1 MTYFDHFPIIAG
13 VHTTY
18 GRFSKNKKE
27 VFVLMRLFRP
37 VSLVV
42 IGFLAMTAHVHAQDA
57 GALQQELQKQ
67 VPKLQ
72 PLPSPVAPSVKPKPQ
87 EAKPG
92 DVKVTIKG
100 FRVDGNKSLSDE
112 VIKETL
118 KPWLGR
124 TVPFQEL
131 QKAAD
136 AVAALYQTF
145 GKLAQ
150 VTVPPQKIT
159 DGVVILK
166 VLEAKLGAV
175 HIDMP
180 NGPSRFTEDRARRY
194 ITDANRLSE
203 IVQTQNIE
211 RSIYI
216 LNETPGIAV
225 ATQLEPGKNEG
236 EVDLRVSLADTKPVR
251 GKLEA
256 NNYGS
261 RSTGIG
267 QRIVNI
273 TFDNPGSFGDQLSI
287 SNIKSSGSDYSM
299 ASYSVPLNSD
309 GLRASLNAS
318 YLDFENVGEF
328 AYPKNQVASFG
339 RSKTIGANVSYPL
352 LRSPAANANFS
363 AGADRK
369 MYINKLVDG
378 GTVTSDYRID
388 NMIFSLSGNQFDSW
402 NGGGVNAGSVT
413 LTKGHLLAG
422 SQTPGYAANTPKTFT
437 KINLNV
443 SRNQQLVPDKTVLSV
458 SVSGQI
464 ASVDL
469 DSAEKFYLGGPN
481 GIRAYPGSQGGGSQG
496 AMINIEIQQQL
507 EDKFVGTA
515 FFDAGFV
522 QQYRN
527 HETYVDSKG
536 VTVTNVGTNAN
547 NTYSLRGIGLGLKRA
562 DQNFLFSTSIAW
574 KLGHNPLYNAQ
585 GVGVNNDGLSK
596 GAYIWAQAQW
606 IF

>member
-1 MTYFDHFPIIAG
+1 MP
-13 VHTTY
+13 
-18 GRFSKNKKE
+18 
-27 VFVLMRLFRP
+27 
-37 VSLVV
+37 LVA
-42 IGFLAMTAHVHAQDA
+42 IGFTAMTTLVHAQDA

-67 VPKLQ
+67 LPKLQ
-72 PLPSPVAPSVKPKPQ
+72 PLPTPSVPKAPAKPQ
-87 EAKPG
+87 EAKPSE
-92 DVKVTIKG
+92 VKVTIKG
-100 FRVDGNKSLSDE
+100 FRIDGNKSLSDE
-112 VIKETL
+112 AIKETL

-225 ATQLEPGKNEG
+225 TTQLEPGKNEG
-236 EVDLRVSLADTKPVR
+236 DVDLRVNLADTKPYR
-251 GKLEA
+251 GKVEV

-261 RSTGIG
+261 RSTGVG
-267 QRIVNI
+267 QRVVSM
-273 TFDNPGSFGDQLSI
+273 TFDNPGTIGDQLSF
-287 SNIKSSGSDYSM
+287 SNIKSSGSDYSN
-299 ASYSVPLNSD
+299 ASYSVPLNTD
-309 GLRASLNAS
+309 GLRAGISAS
-318 YLDFENVGEF
+318 YLDYENVGHFSFPES
-328 AYPKNQVASFG
+328 PVAGFG
-339 RSKTIGANVSYPL
+339 RAKTIGANLSYPV
-352 LRSPAANANFS
+352 LRSPGANANIT

-369 MYINKLVDG
+369 MYINKVVDG
-378 GTVTSDYRID
+378 GTATSDYRID
-388 NMIFSLSGNQFDSW
+388 NMSFGASGNLFDGW
-402 NGGGVNAGSVT
+402 GGGGVTSGSAT
-413 LTKGHLLAG
+413 MTKGHIVVG
-422 SQTPGYAANTPKTFT
+422 SETPNYAATIPKTFT
-437 KINLNV
+437 KFNFSG
-443 SRNQQLVPDKTVLSV
+443 SRNQQVVPDQTVLSV
-458 SVSGQI
+458 SLSGQI
-464 ASVDL
+464 SSVNL

-496 AMINIEIQQQL
+496 AMMNVEIQQQL
-507 EDKFVGTA
+507 ENKVVALA

-522 QQYRN
+522 QQYRDKAIFN
-527 HETYVDSKG
+527 KG
-536 VTVTNVGTNAN
+536 DTNAN
-547 NTYSLRGIGLGLKRA
+547 NSYSLRGAGLGLKRA
-562 DQNFLFSTSIAW
+562 DQDLVLSATIAW
-574 KLGHNPLYNAQ
+574 KLGHNPLYNVE
-585 GVGVNNDGLSK
+585 GVGVNNDGRSNS
-596 GAYIWAQAQW
+596 AYLWAQAQW
-606 IF
+606 NF

>member
-1 MTYFDHFPIIAG
+1 
-13 VHTTY
+13 
-18 GRFSKNKKE
+18 
-27 VFVLMRLFRP
+27 MRLFRP
-37 VSLVV
+37 ISLVV
-42 IGFLAMTAHVHAQDA
+42 IGFSAMTAHVYAAQSPDA
-57 GALQQELQKQ
+57 GVLQQELQKQ

-72 PLPSPVAPSVKPKPQ
+72 PLPNPVAPSVKSKP
-87 EAKPG
+87 EDAKPG

-100 FRVDGNKSLSDE
+100 FRIDGNKSLSDE
-112 VIKETL
+112 AIKETL

-150 VTVPPQKIT
+150 VSVPPQKIT

-225 ATQLEPGKNEG
+225 TTQLEPGKNEG
-236 EVDLRVSLADTKPVR
+236 DVDLRVSLADTKPLR
-251 GKLEA
+251 GRLEA
-256 NNYGS
+256 NNHGS

-267 QRIVNI
+267 QRVVSV
-273 TFDNPGSFGDQLSI
+273 TFDNPGTVGDQLSF
-287 SNIKSSGSDYSM
+287 SNIKSIGSDFSN
-299 ASYSVPLNSD
+299 ASYSFPLNTD
-309 GLRASLNAS
+309 GLRAGVTAS
-318 YLDFENVGEF
+318 YLDYENVGHFSLPENT
-328 AYPKNQVASFG
+328 AAAFG
-339 RSKTIGANVSYPL
+339 RAKTVGLNLTYPL
-352 LRSPAANANFS
+352 LRSPAENANLS
-363 AGADRK
+363 AGLDRK
-369 MYINKLVDG
+369 MYINKAVSSG
-378 GTVTSDYRID
+378 AATSDYRID
-388 NMIFSLSGNQFDSW
+388 NMIFGFSGNAYDSW
-402 NGGGVNAGSVT
+402 GGGGVNSLALN
-413 LTKGHLLAG
+413 LTKGHVIAG
-422 SQTPGYAANTPKTFT
+422 TETPDYGSNKPTTFT
-437 KINLNV
+437 KITANL
-443 SRNQQLVPDKTVLSV
+443 SRNQQLVPDKTVLSIAI
-458 SVSGQI
+458 SGQM

-469 DSAEKFYLGGPN
+469 DSAEKFYLGGPS
-481 GIRAYPGSQGGGSQG
+481 GVRAYPGSQGGGSQG

-507 EDKFVGTA
+507 EDKFVATA

-522 QQYRN
+522 EQYRDN
-527 HETYVDSKG
+527 TLYLANKG
-536 VTVTNVGTNAN
+536 STNAN
-547 NTYSLRGIGLGLKRA
+547 NTYSLRGVGFGLKRA
-562 DQNFLFSTSIAW
+562 ENDWMFSTTIAW
-574 KLGHNPLYNAQ
+574 KLGHNPLYNAA
-585 GVGVNNDGLSK
+585 GVAVNNDGRSK

-606 IF
+606 MF

>member
-1 MTYFDHFPIIAG
+1 LQ
-13 VHTTY
+13 
-18 GRFSKNKKE
+18 KNKE
-27 VFVLMRLFRP
+27 IMRLRLTHH
-37 VSLVV
+37 LVA
-42 IGFLAMTAHVHAQDA
+42 IGLTAITALVHAAPNPTPSGTPDA
-57 GALQQELQKQ
+57 GALQQGLQKQ
-67 VPKLQ
+67 VPQLQ
-72 PLPSPVAPSVKPKPQ
+72 PLPIPKGPTAKPKPQ
-87 EAKPG
+87 EAKPSE
-92 DVKVTIKG
+92 VRVTIKG
-100 FRVDGNKSLSDE
+100 FRIDGNKSLSDE
-112 VIKETL
+112 AIKETL
-118 KPWLGR
+118 KPWLGQ
-124 TVPFQEL
+124 TVAFQDL

-150 VTVPPQKIT
+150 VSVPPQKIT
-159 DGVVILK
+159 DGIVILK

-203 IVQTQNIE
+203 IVQTQSIE

-236 EVDLRVSLADTKPVR
+236 DVDLRVSLVDTKPVR

-261 RSTGIG
+261 RSTGMG
-267 QRIVNI
+267 QRIVNV
-273 TFDNPGSFGDQLSI
+273 TFDNPGTFGDQISL
-287 SNIKSSGSDYSM
+287 SNIKSSGSDYSIG
-299 ASYSVPLNSD
+299 SYSLPVGTD
-309 GLRASLNAS
+309 GLRLGVTGS
-318 YLDFENVGEF
+318 YLDFENVGQF
-328 AYPKNQVASFG
+328 AYPKNEAASFG
-339 RSKTIGANVSYPL
+339 RSKTIGMNLSYPL

-369 MYINKLVDG
+369 NYLNK
-378 GTVTSDYRID
+378 TVQDSVITSEYRID
-388 NMIFSLSGNQFDSW
+388 NMVFTLSGNRFDGW
-402 NGGGVNAGSVT
+402 AGGGVNAGSVT
-413 LTKGHLLAG
+413 LTKGHLVIG
-422 SQTPGYAANTPKTFT
+422 SGNSGYGVNTPTTFT

-458 SVSGQI
+458 SLSGQI

-469 DSAEKFYLGGPN
+469 DSAERFYLGGPN

-507 EDKFVGTA
+507 EDKFVGSV
-515 FFDAGFV
+515 FYDAGFV
-522 QQYRN
+522 EQFRN
-527 HETYVDSKG
+527 KATYTASKG
-536 VTVTNVGTNAN
+536 VTPTSVGTNADN
-547 NTYSLRGIGLGLKRA
+547 SYALQGIGLGLKRA
-562 DQNFLFSTSIAW
+562 DKDFIFSTSIAW
-574 KLGHNPLYNAQ
+574 KLGHNPLYNIR
-585 GVGVNNDGLSK
+585 GVGVNNDGRSK
-596 GAYIWAQAQW
+596 SAYIWAQAQW